1 MISQLT
7 LKVFANDTKMVFTGQ
22 GQDIKTIENL
32 INEIPV
38 TSMNNISI
46 KKLLQ
51 LNFKISTNDI
61 FLNLSLV

>member
-7 LKVFANDTKMVFTGQ
+7 LKVFANDTKMAFTGQ

-46 KKLLQ
+46 KK
-51 LNFKISTNDI
+51 
-61 FLNLSLV
+61 